1 MRRAVW
7 RPFAAYSTLSPARRG
22 HMTATISQR
31 GNDFAELFR
40 QVKAAGLLGRRPGYY
55 AVKIA
60 LTALAFVGGWVAF
73 GLLGNSWWQLAVA
86 AFLGIVF
93 TQIGFLGHDAG
104 HRQIFRSRWAN
115 DLTGLLH
122 GNLLIG
128 LSFGWWVNKHN
139 AHHGHPNQVGKDPD
153 IGAGAVLFTQDQ
165 ARGRRGVLSR
175 FVGRYQAFLFFPML
189 LLEGLNLHVASVQAL
204 KARPAKNRPWEAAL
218 LLLHLGGYLTAVFLV
233 LTWAGGGLH
242 RRPAGPLRALHGPGV
257 RAEPQGHADARG
269 GREARL
275 PARPGAHRPQR
286 PRRAGHRL
294 RARRAELPDRASPVP
309 SMPRPN
315 LRRVQPMVAAFC
327 AHKSVQYTETSLIDS
342 YRQALGHLHRVGD
355 PLRS

>member
-1 MRRAVW
+1 
-7 RPFAAYSTLSPARRG
+7 
-22 HMTATISQR
+22 MTATISQR

-40 QVKAAGLLGRRPGYY
+40 QVKTAGLLGRRPGYY
-55 AVKIA
+55 AVKIT
-60 LTALAFVGGWVAF
+60 LTALAFAGGWVAF

-104 HRQIFRSRWAN
+104 HRQIFTSRWAN

-153 IGAGAVLFTQDQ
+153 IGAGAVLFTQNQ

-175 FVGRYQAFLFFPML
+175 FIGRYQAFLFFPML

-233 LTWAGGGLH
+233 LSPGQAVAFIAVQQGLFGLYMGLAFAPNH
-242 RRPAGPLRALHGPGV
+242 KGMPMLAADEKLDFLHAQV
-257 RAEPQGHADARG
+257 LTARNVRG
-269 GREARL
+269 GRVTDFVLGGLNYQIEHHL
-275 PARPGAHRPQR
+275 F
-286 PRRAGHRL
+286 
-294 RARRAELPDRASPVP
+294 P

>member
-1 MRRAVW
+1 
-7 RPFAAYSTLSPARRG
+7 
-22 HMTATISQR
+22 MTATIPQPAMTPQQGS
-31 GNDFAELFR
+31 DFAELFR

-55 AVKIA
+55 AVKIT

-73 GLLGNSWWQLAVA
+73 ALLGDSWWQLAVA

-93 TQIGFLGHDAG
+93 TQMGFLGHDAG

-128 LSFGWWVNKHN
+128 LSFGWWVAKHN
-139 AHHGHPNQVGKDPD
+139 AHHGQPNRIGKDPD
-153 IGAGAVLFTQDQ
+153 IGAGAVLFTSDQ
-165 ARGRRGVLSR
+165 ARGRQGVLSR

-189 LLEGLNLHVASVQAL
+189 LLEGLNLHVSSIQAL

-233 LTWAGGGLH
+233 LSPGQAVAFIAVQQGLFGLYMGLSFAPNH
-242 RRPAGPLRALHGPGV
+242 KGMPMLAADEKLDFLHTQV
-257 RAEPQGHADARG
+257 LTARNVRG
-269 GREARL
+269 GRVTDFALGGLNYQIEHHL
-275 PARPGAHRPQR
+275 F
-286 PRRAGHRL
+286 
-294 RARRAELPDRASPVP
+294 P

-315 LRRVQPMVAAFC
+315 LRRVQPMVAEFC
-327 AHKSVQYTETSLIDS
+327 ARKSVLYTETSLIDS
-342 YRQALGHLHRVGD
+342 YRQALGHLHRVGE
-355 PLRS
+355 PLRT